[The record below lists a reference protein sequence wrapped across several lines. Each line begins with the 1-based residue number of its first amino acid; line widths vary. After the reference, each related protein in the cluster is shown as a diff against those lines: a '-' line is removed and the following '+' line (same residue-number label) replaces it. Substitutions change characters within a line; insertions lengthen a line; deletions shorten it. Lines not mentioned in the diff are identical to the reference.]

1 MSDQTQSRPVILLL
15 EDEAELSKVIC
26 ATLESEFEIA
36 TAATAEEALVL
47 LGHRQFAALVCDH
60 NLPGTMQGL
69 DFLKLGLKLQPAA
82 RRILLTGFI
91 DPETLANVETEARL
105 SACLVKPLHI
115 ARLRKALLE
124 SLGRAT

>member
-1 MSDQTQSRPVILLL
+1 MTDQAQSRPVILLL

-26 ATLESEFEIA
+26 ATLEGEFEIA
-36 TAATAEEALVL
+36 TAANAEEALVL

-69 DFLKLGLKLQPAA
+69 DFLKLALKLQPTA

-105 SACLVKPLHI
+105 SACLLKPLHI